1 MRTTRQYAR
10 DRRARVYKFTPMQLT
25 PNEQQPWRCVGC
37 NEPVGPAKRHCA
49 CTRKLGAVL

>member
-1 MRTTRQYAR
+1 VSTTRQYER
-10 DRRARVYKFTPMQLT
+10 DRRSRVYKFTPEQLT

-49 CTRKLGAVL
+49 CTRKLEEV